1 LSTERPTPPAAD
13 RFPALVEL
21 ACHDLRTPLATVSGF
36 AKTLRQADEPGP
48 SDGRFVELIDEAADQ
63 MAVLLDQLGLA
74 ARIASGRY
82 DPATAEADTL
92 SLAASAGD
100 DRVGAEGHGAVI
112 ETDPVTAGRSL
123 AALAAAAL
131 RFGELPAVTWQV
143 DGRELTL
150 GPLPADV
157 AAVVAGSAPRDLG
170 ALVAR
175 LAIERLGGS
184 VSVIGVTLRVRL

>member
-1 LSTERPTPPAAD
+1 MSTERPAPPAAD

-21 ACHDLRTPLATVSGF
+21 ACHDLRTPLATVSGL
-36 AKTLRQADEPGP
+36 AKTLRQAEAPRPTDAH
-48 SDGRFVELIDEAADQ
+48 FVELIDEAADQ

-100 DRVGAEGHGAVI
+100 DRVRAEGHGAVV
-112 ETDPVTAGRSL
+112 ETDPVTAARAL

-131 RFGELPAVTWQV
+131 RFGELPAVTGQV
-143 DGRELTL
+143 DGRELTQ
-150 GPLPADV
+150 GPLPAD
-157 AAVVAGSAPRDLG
+157 AA
-170 ALVAR
+170 AR
-175 LAIERLGGS
+175 
-184 VSVIGVTLRVRL
+184 